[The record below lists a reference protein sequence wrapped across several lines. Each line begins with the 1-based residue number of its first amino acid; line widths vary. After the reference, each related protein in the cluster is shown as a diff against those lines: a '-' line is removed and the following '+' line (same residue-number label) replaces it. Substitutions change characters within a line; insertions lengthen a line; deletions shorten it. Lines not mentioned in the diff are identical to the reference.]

1 MATLVEYHG
10 GAVMRWWVTPM
21 PCLPVV
27 MLVVAS
33 WALWSLIVV
42 VLRVEVTV
50 AVVVSCAP
58 TQVPMVL
65 VWLALVEVVAHIV
78 SQASCA
84 RQCPHG
90 SSPWWPA

>member
-1 MATLVEYHG
+1 MATLVEQHG

-27 MLVVAS
+27 MMVVAS
-33 WALWSLIVV
+33 WALRSLIVV
-42 VLRVEVTV
+42 ALWVEVTV

-84 RQCPHG
+84 CQCPHG